1 MTLDQR
7 TITFS
12 IIQWTRRFLKHNN
25 KHTIGD
31 IFIYVIQQQQQQ
43 RRNRTHKREKKCRK
57 KIKGRP
63 KLTKKKVTLVNR
75 KESNFSE

>member
-25 KHTIGD
+25 KHTIE
-31 IFIYVIQQQQQQ
+31 ICFIYVVHQQQQQQ
-43 RRNRTHKREKKCRK
+43 QKEEEKKTTLIKENK
-57 KIKGRP
+57 KG
-63 KLTKKKVTLVNR
+63 VQN
-75 KESNFSE
+75 